1 VSTKFTTTEVTRAL
15 GALAQETRLELFRM
29 LVERGPAGLSAGE
42 LAERLKVPS
51 SSLSFHL
58 RALQHAHLITQR
70 RASRQMIYA
79 ADFGS
84 MNAVVQFLT
93 ENCCGAEAV
102 CAPVCNPG
110 AALAA
115 GENQDDAA
123 VRRRRR

>member
-1 VSTKFTTTEVTRAL
+1 
-15 GALAQETRLELFRM
+15 M

-42 LAERLKVPS
+42 LAERLKVPP

-58 RALQHAHLITQR
+58 RALQHARLITQR

-93 ENCCGAEAV
+93 ENCCGAGV

-110 AALAA
+110 AALAT
-115 GENQDDAA
+115 GETRDDAA
-123 VRRRRR
+123 ARRRRR